1 MGQLDLVLLDLRSSG
16 LVLRDYI
23 VDHLVFLKTLR
34 TTGLPVRNTP
44 LINIPKGFSSEM
56 TLEVA

>member
-1 MGQLDLVLLDLRSSG
+1 MLEKLPYRVTCHLHYDGG
-16 LVLRDYI
+16 NAH

-44 LINIPKGFSSEM
+44 LINIPKGFSTEM

>member
-1 MGQLDLVLLDLRSSG
+1 MEFVEIIESHQTQTQQCTIDDLV
-16 LVLRDYI
+16 
-23 VDHLVFLKTLR
+23 FFKTLR

-44 LINIPKGFSSEM
+44 LINIPKGFSTEM